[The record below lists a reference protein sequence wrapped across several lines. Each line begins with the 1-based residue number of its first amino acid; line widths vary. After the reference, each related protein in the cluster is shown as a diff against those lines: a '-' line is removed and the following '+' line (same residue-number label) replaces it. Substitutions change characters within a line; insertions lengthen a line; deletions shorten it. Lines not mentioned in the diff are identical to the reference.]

1 MVGAAVVVARKP
13 RLPLRATLGLI
24 ATGISLVILVFPGDM
39 ILPLFALMPVTPHM
53 GGCANFLA
61 PLVALAFFGL
71 GILLSLGLIVVGI
84 VAIVLTA
91 LRERGGPTM
100 AVVVNAIV
108 ATLLLVMPFS
118 LGGPGGID
126 QSGLGLAVLTAVAA
140 AIPLAGALF
149 LLGRSLY
156 RSSRTYVATLVTAA
170 VLLLPGAAGLTVLA
184 LDLGGIAVLQTQTTT
199 PAGQAAHC

>member
-91 LRERGGPTM
+91 LRVSGGPTM

-118 LGGPGGID
+118 LGDPGRLD
-126 QSGLGLAVLTAVAA
+126 QSELGLAVLMAIAAV
-140 AIPLAGALF
+140 IPLAGALL
-149 LLGRSLY
+149 LLGRSP
-156 RSSRTYVATLVTAA
+156 SRTYVATLVTAA

-184 LDLGGIAVLQTQTTT
+184 LDLGGIAVLQTQATT
-199 PAGQAAHC
+199 PAGQTAHC